1 MTYLPDIEHETLT
14 YEHLFASLDNEILIQ
29 DFEINKPAGQNLA
42 RFLKELAPNN
52 ENMNA
57 DRTYLVKDK
66 FYGDIAGFF
75 ALRNGLFVMRG
86 ANGEKYTIP
95 SIELSNFA
103 VNDRFRAN
111 HPDFHNI
118 GESIFNDFII
128 PLAKHIQTLTGVQAL
143 YIYAL
148 PEERLLEHYST
159 FGFNRLSADD
169 EKYIYDSVKPM
180 YDEECIFMYQIL

>member
-1 MTYLPDIEHETLT
+1 MIPQIENVLFFC
-14 YEHLFASLDNEILIQ
+14 EHIFDSPENELLIQ
-29 DFEINKPAGQNLA
+29 HFTVNNPSGKNLA
-42 RFLKELAPNN
+42 RFLKELASNN
-52 ENMNA
+52 EKMNA

-66 FYGDIAGFF
+66 ATGEIAGFF

-103 VNDRFRAN
+103 VNDRYKTN
-111 HPDFHNI
+111 HPDVHSI
-118 GESIFNDFII
+118 GENIFKFLII
-128 PLAKHIQTLTGVQAL
+128 PLAKYIQTLTGIQAL

-148 PEERLLEHYST
+148 PQERLLEHYST
-159 FGFNRLSADD
+159 FGFNRLSAED